1 MRIQPTMI
9 FFSVFLALVFVYNP
23 LLGQEKN
30 SGLVLDITIP
40 CSNNG
45 SKFIDEL
52 TTAYKELPFAQGIFT
67 IKPVRAPNFVS
78 SRFYMYVS
86 KDMKTFSI
94 FSLTDVEG
102 QPVACILIGGENLK
116 PYITKEN

>member
-1 MRIQPTMI
+1 MKKFII
-9 FFSVFLALVFVYNP
+9 AVFAMLIAFNASA
-23 LLGQEKN
+23 QEKN

-67 IKPVRAPNFVS
+67 IKPIRAPNFVS

-86 KDMKTFSI
+86 ADWKTFSI

-102 QPVACILIGGENLK
+102 QPVACILVGGENLK
-116 PYITKEN
+116 PYIAKEN